1 MIGLAGGSGTGKGTV
16 CAAFKKYNITSID
29 TDDVYH
35 KLTSTVNSPC
45 LNALI
50 SEFGERVINSDG
62 ILDRAELAKIVFAE
76 DGFAKRERLNKIAHY
91 FVLDEVRNIIKS
103 LSDSGYDAVLVDAPL
118 LFESGFDKECDI
130 ILCVISEKNARIKRI
145 MERDNITRDAAV
157 KRIDAQLS
165 DEFLIQ
171 RSDYVIYNNG
181 TEEELEH
188 DVADIANKIKNNKK
202 EI

>member
-1 MIGLAGGSGTGKGTV
+1 MLIFERQQAILNHLQKNR
-16 CAAFKKYNITSID
+16 F
-29 TDDVYH
+29 
-35 KLTSTVNSPC
+35 STVK
-45 LNALI
+45 
-50 SEFGERVINSDG
+50 
-62 ILDRAELAKIVFAE
+62 ELAKIVFAE
-76 DGFAKRERLNKIAHY
+76 DDGFVKRERLNKIAHF

-145 MERDNITRDAAV
+145 MARDNITRDAAV

-171 RSDYVIYNNG
+171 RYYCD
-181 TEEELEH
+181 T
-188 DVADIANKIKNNKK
+188 
-202 EI
+202 